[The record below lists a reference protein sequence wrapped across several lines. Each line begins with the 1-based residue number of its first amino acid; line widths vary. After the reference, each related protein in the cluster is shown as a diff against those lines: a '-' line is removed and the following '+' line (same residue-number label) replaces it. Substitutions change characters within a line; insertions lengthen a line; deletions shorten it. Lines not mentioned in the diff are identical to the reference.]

1 MSNDIS
7 TIFTKQQNVRT
18 GRKGYAYW
26 KREKISSIRP
36 CDYGDYILQHRKR
49 GKNK

>member
-7 TIFTKQQNVRT
+7 TMFTKQQNVRT

-36 CDYGDYILQHRKR
+36 YDYGSYVISKKKNRRK
-49 GKNK
+49 

>member
-7 TIFTKQQNVRT
+7 TMYTKDRNQKT
-18 GRKGYAYW
+18 GRKGYGMRKY
-26 KREKISSIRP
+26 EKEKSIKP
-36 CDYGDYILQHRKR
+36 SDYGDYILQHRKR

>member
-7 TIFTKQQNVRT
+7 TVFTKQQNVRT

-36 CDYGDYILQHRKR
+36 CDYGSYVILKKKNRRK
-49 GKNK
+49 